1 MQELSDLTIYT
12 ATDGE
17 RWIAATS
24 SSPYLCLEAA
34 SEREALELA
43 ARALRFRQ
51 NAAQAAAERAAGHQ
65 GREPSFPGYRIQN
78 RVSLREL
85 AIAYW

>member
-24 SSPYLCLEAA
+24 ASPYLCLEAA

-51 NAAQAAAERAAGHQ
+51 GAAERAVAHQ
-65 GREPSFPGYRIQN
+65 GRERPFPGYRIQN

>member
-24 SSPYLCLEAA
+24 SSPYLCLEAG

-51 NAAQAAAERAAGHQ
+51 SAAERIAGHQ
-65 GREPSFPGYRIQN
+65 GREQSFPGYRIQN